1 MREVLVELVEDRE
14 GRLVLNAKGVV
25 VSSQWRELLSRRPG
39 EEWPDWVALAL
50 GLGLSLLQRWPAE
63 RLPVW
68 ALSMVQSG
76 SEGQDRDWWVRWLE
90 HHPAAQEVLEQY
102 KAWEEPRVSAVW
114 QKAVEQLA
122 EELVHRLVEEVERRT
137 PHKS

>member
-1 MREVLVELVEDRE
+1 MRDVLVELVEDHS
-14 GRLVLNAKGVV
+14 GRLVLNAKGIV
-25 VSSQWRELLSRRPG
+25 VSAKWRELLSQRPG

-50 GLGLSLLQRWPAE
+50 GLGLSLLQHLPAD

-68 ALSMVQSG
+68 ALSVVQG
-76 SEGQDRDWWVRWLE
+76 DEGEDREWWVRWLE
-90 HHPAAQEVLEQY
+90 HHPAAQEVLAQY

-114 QKAVEQLA
+114 QKAVQQLA
-122 EELVHRLVEEVERRT
+122 EELVHRLVEEVERRS